1 MTDNET
7 IKALKDAVICIGQ
20 APFVE
25 KVTKGE
31 QLKFNIIDLINRKQA
46 VNELQAKEIVN
57 LKIKVE
63 QQKAEI
69 ERLTN
74 KLEQREEM
82 MANLGVELTTM
93 RGTANYYK
101 MHYDKSQVE
110 NKRLK
115 DWEER
120 NRIYENLQET
130 NSELEEYRKA
140 YVKAKS
146 EAIKEFWKKIKRV
159 IKKHI
164 CFFTPK
170 DESELIQYGDNL
182 VKEMTKKHDK
192 D

>member
-1 MTDNET
+1 MSSVSLIDGHIDEPRMTDNEI
-7 IKALKDAVICIGQ
+7 IKAL
-20 APFVE
+20 E
-25 KVTKGE
+25 WHLNGE
-31 QLKFNIIDLINRKQA
+31 NYCDDCPLFTLKNTTTYCVDELLKSALALIKRQT
-46 VNELQAKEIVN
+46 
-57 LKIKVE
+57 
-63 QQKAEI
+63 AEI
-69 ERLTN
+69 ERLMN

-82 MANLGVELTTM
+82 MANLGVELTAM
-93 RGTANYYK
+93 RSAANSYK

-110 NKRLK
+110 NKRL
-115 DWEER
+115 WEER

-164 CFFTPK
+164 CFFTPE

-182 VKEMTKKHDK
+182 VKEMVGDVK
-192 D
+192 